1 MSGGIVRAGAFAMV
15 TSLALAVTADDWTF
29 FNARHSP
36 DKALGRAVDGVL
48 EISVPSK
55 RSCAWW
61 EREFPVTPGRGA
73 RFRAR
78 TSVSLGAG
86 EKALYNDL
94 MMLVTWYDPSKGCK
108 KGVKFY
114 QRDFMR
120 YTDAAGERVFD
131 DTFAVPGDCT
141 TVRVDFVAKWHKMD
155 VKISDVSVEAVD
167 APPPRM
173 VRCVVG
179 NPYEKPAAAGAK
191 FDWRKGGT
199 DGAKAGWDDPPAVC
213 ARRLAQIEATLTNIF
228 AKVERPDIVLFAETF
243 VDTGSPCWDVT
254 AERIPGGPSFAL
266 AAKYAKAYRCNIAMN
281 VHEVTDEG
289 TYHNS
294 TFIVDREGRHAGT
307 YRKVTLTSGE
317 YMNGIVPGDDFGVID
332 LDFGRVGCLTCW
344 DNWFSE
350 SAKYLRR
357 KGAELLL
364 FPLAGCQMDH
374 IDIAFPARA
383 IDTGIPS
390 LVAIRQKHLVSGII
404 DRDGKWI
411 AETKEE
417 NGFAVADIDLNER
430 KRTFWLSVGPGE
442 GDPYELYIDESR
454 PAIYERQDLRR
465 PRR

>member
-1 MSGGIVRAGAFAMV
+1 MKIQAVAAVFVLTSVLCVAASSPGTWAFA
-15 TSLALAVTADDWTF
+15 
-29 FNARHSP
+29 NAKHAP
-36 DKALGRAVDGVL
+36 DRAEGRVVGDAL

-61 EREFPVTPGRGA
+61 EREFAVTPGRGV

-78 TSVSLGAG
+78 AEVSLGAG

-94 MMLVTWYDPSKGCK
+94 MMFVTWYDPAKGNR
-108 KGVKFY
+108 KGVKFH

-120 YTDAAGERVFD
+120 YTDLDGARLFD
-131 DTFAVPGDCT
+131 DTFAVPGDCN
-141 TVRVDFVAKWHKMD
+141 TVRVEFVAKWHRMD
-155 VKISDVSVEAVD
+155 VRISGVAVETVD
-167 APPPRM
+167 APPPRR

-199 DGAKAGWDDPPAVC
+199 EGVKDGWDDPLAVR
-213 ARRLAQIEATLTNIF
+213 ARRLVQIEDTLTNIF
-228 AKVERPDIVLFAETF
+228 AKVEHPDIILFAETF
-243 VDTGSPCWDVT
+243 ADSGSPRWELT

-266 AAKYAKAYRCNIAMN
+266 AAKYAKANRCNIAMN
-281 VHEVTDEG
+281 VHEVTDAG

-294 TFIVDREGRHAGT
+294 TFIVDREGRHVGT

-317 YMNGIVPGDDFGVID
+317 YMNGILPGDDFGVFD

-350 SAKYLRR
+350 SAKFLRR

-374 IDIAFPARA
+374 IDISFPSRS
-383 IDTGIPS
+383 IDTGIPT

-404 DRDGKWI
+404 DRDGQWI
-411 AETKEE
+411 AATKEE
-417 NGFAVADIDLNER
+417 NGFAVADIDLNAR

-442 GDPYELYIDESR
+442 GDPYELYLDESR
-454 PAIYERQDLRR
+454 PELYERQDLRL